1 MTTLIVLGGTG
12 YAGSNILAAAAARGL
27 RAVSYSRSLPQS
39 PIAGV
44 EYRTGDLADAAVL
57 GSALE
62 GADAVIATLAPRGDL
77 GAPGRLRELYGAIAD
92 EAAKK
97 GVRLGVVGGAGSL
110 QVADGGP
117 RLVDTEGFP
126 AEFKGE
132 ALELTAV
139 LADLQASDSS
149 LDWFY
154 VSPAA
159 GFGAYAPGEATG
171 SYRAGGDVLLSD
183 AAGESF
189 ISGADF
195 GLAVVDEV
203 VAPAHRRVR
212 FTVAY

>member
-12 YAGSNILAAAAARGL
+12 YAGSNILTAAVARGL
-27 RAVSYSRSLPQS
+27 HAVSYSRSEPQS

-44 EYRTGDLADAAVL
+44 EYRTGDLMDAAVL
-57 GSALE
+57 SSALE

-77 GAPGRLRELYGAIAD
+77 AASGRLRELYGTIAAQ
-92 EAAKK
+92 AAAQ

-110 QVADGGP
+110 QVAEGGP

-126 AEFKGE
+126 AEYRGE
-132 ALELTAV
+132 ALELAAV
-139 LADLQASDSS
+139 LADLQAADPS

-159 GFGAYAPGEATG
+159 GFGAYAPGEETG
-171 SYRAGGDVLLSD
+171 SYRTGGDVLLSD
-183 AAGESF
+183 QAGESF

-195 GLAVVDEV
+195 GRAIVDEV
-203 VAPAHRRVR
+203 VAPAHLRTR

>member
-12 YAGSNILAAAAARGL
+12 YAGRHILAAATARGL
-27 RAVSYSRSLPQS
+27 HAVSYSRSLPES
-39 PIAGV
+39 PLAGV
-44 EYRTGDLADAAVL
+44 DYRTGDLTDTAVL
-57 GSALE
+57 TEALA

-77 GAPGRLRELYGAIAD
+77 STPGQLRALYGTLA
-92 EAAKK
+92 EAAAAK
-97 GVRLGVVGGAGSL
+97 GVRLGLVGGAGSL
-110 QVADGGP
+110 RVAEDGP
-117 RLVDTEGFP
+117 RLVDTDAFP
-126 AEFKGE
+126 AEFKAE
-132 ALELTAV
+132 ALELSDV
-139 LADLQASDSS
+139 LADLQEGDAA

-171 SYRAGGDVLLSD
+171 SYRTGGDVLVTD
-183 AAGESF
+183 EAGESF

-203 VAPAHRRVR
+203 VAPAHRRTR

>member
-1 MTTLIVLGGTG
+1 MTTLTVLGGTG
-12 YAGSNILAAAAARGL
+12 YAGSNILAAATARGL
-27 RAVSYSRSLPQS
+27 NAVSYSRSLPQS

-44 EYRTGDLADAAVL
+44 EYRTGDLAEGAVVAA
-57 GSALE
+57 ALE
-62 GADAVIATLAPRGDL
+62 DADTVIATLAPRGDL
-77 GAPGRLRELYGAIAD
+77 SAPGRLRALYGSIAG
-92 EAAKK
+92 EAAKR

-110 QVADGGP
+110 RVADGGP

-126 AEFKGE
+126 AEFKDE

-139 LADLQASDSS
+139 LADLQAASS
-149 LDWFY
+149 ALDWFY

-171 SYRAGGDVLLSD
+171 GYRTGADVLVSD

-195 GLAVVDEV
+195 GLAIVDEV
-203 VAPAHRRVR
+203 VTPAHRRVR